1 VTRANASIPSLNPPR
16 ACEVEGFRTIRR
28 RRRWFWGLL
37 LTYMPAGILA
47 LRSGWDLAVPL
58 PFAWF
63 LAAAVSGY
71 VLYRSRCPRCS
82 NRAFLIQW
90 VLPRRLRFLQRLGF
104 GRYASNSLFATR
116 CLHCRARLYWPEQD
130 LVDAETTTP
139 PHQASTDH

>member
-1 VTRANASIPSLNPPR
+1 
-16 ACEVEGFRTIRR
+16 
-28 RRRWFWGLL
+28 LL
-37 LTYMPAGILA
+37 LTYMPAAFVAFG
-47 LRSGWDLAVPL
+47 SGWDLAVLL
-58 PFAWF
+58 PFAWL
-63 LAAAVSGY
+63 LAVAVSAH

-104 GRYASNSLFATR
+104 NRNASNSLFATR

-139 PHQASTDH
+139 PHKTSTDH